1 MHPFVQS
8 IGMLGWARIVHP
20 IFIGVIIIPHPNAKV
35 NFASINAAFSATRK
49 YCVRQKERT

>member
-35 NFASINAAFSATRK
+35 NFASINAAIVQPENTA
-49 YCVRQKERT
+49 